1 MEAIV
6 AISTPPGYGGIGIIR
21 MSGKDS
27 FKIIEKIFEPKD
39 KTKNKIEGYKM
50 KYGKIFDSKGKNIDE
65 VLVTYFV
72 SPKSFTTEN
81 MCEINSHG
89 GPIIVKR
96 ILELCIENGARLA
109 EPGEFTKLAFING
122 RIDLAQAEAII
133 DMINSKTQKEQEASM
148 SQLEGKLSKKIN
160 EIRNQIMDKMVDIE
174 ASIDY
179 PEYDIEEVTK
189 TSLREMLENIDI
201 KLKEI
206 EDSFNNGKLIKDGI
220 KMAIIGRPNAGK
232 SSLLNAI
239 LNEERAIVTEYEG
252 TTRDT
257 IEEYIVI
264 EGIPV
269 KVIDTAGI
277 RNKTEDKIEEI
288 GIEKA
293 RDIAKNADIVVYIID
308 SSKELEEE
316 DKEVLKFLEN
326 KKAIIVLNKQ
336 DLEPKTT
343 ENTKEIKD
351 ANKPIIKLS
360 ALKKEGIEEL
370 YKQISKLF
378 GLGEISID
386 DSITVTN
393 ERHKEI
399 ITNARKKVKESLYGI
414 DNNLPVDIITI
425 PIKEILDQLGK
436 ITGNTASEDII
447 NEIFKKFCLGK

>member
-1 MEAIV
+1 METIV
-6 AISTPPGYGGIGIIR
+6 AISTPLGYGGIGIIR
-21 MSGKDS
+21 MSGKDC
-27 FKIIEKIFEPKD
+27 FKIIEKIFEPKN
-39 KTKNKIEGYKM
+39 KSKNEIEGYKM

-65 VLVTYFV
+65 VLVTYFI

-89 GPIIVKR
+89 GPVIVKR

-109 EPGEFTKLAFING
+109 EPGEFTKLAFLNG

-133 DMINSKTQKEQEASM
+133 DMINSKTKKEQEASM
-148 SQLEGKLSKKIN
+148 NQLEGNLSKKIN
-160 EIRNQIMDKMVDIE
+160 EIMDVIMQKMVDIE

-179 PEYDIEEVTK
+179 PEYDIEEVTRK
-189 TSLREMLENIDI
+189 ELREMLERVEK

-206 EDSFNNGKLIKDGI
+206 EKSFDNGKLIKDGI

-252 TTRDT
+252 TTRDS

-277 RNKTEDKIEEI
+277 RTKTEDKIEKI

-293 RDIAKNADIVVYIID
+293 KEIAKNADLIVYIID
-308 SSKELEEE
+308 SSKKFEQE
-316 DKEVLKFLEN
+316 DKEILKILKD
-326 KKAIIVLNKQ
+326 KKTIIVLNKQ
-336 DLEPKTT
+336 DLKQVISE
-343 ENTKEIKD
+343 EIEEIKNI
-351 ANKPIIKLS
+351 NKPIIRLS

-370 YKQISKLF
+370 YSEISKMF
-378 GLGEISID
+378 ELGEVNID
-386 DSITVTN
+386 DSVTVTN

-399 ITNARKKVKESLYGI
+399 IKNAQKKVKESIYTI
-414 DNNLPVDIITI
+414 DNNLPVDITSVS
-425 PIKEILDQLGK
+425 IKQILDYLGE
-436 ITGNTASEDII
+436 ITGTTASENII

>member
-1 MEAIV
+1 METIV

-21 MSGKDS
+21 MSGKEC
-27 FKIIEKIFEPKD
+27 FKIIDKIFEPK
-39 KTKNKIEGYKM
+39 NKSKDEIEGYKM
-50 KYGKIFDSKGKNIDE
+50 KYGKIFDSKGKSIDE
-65 VLVTYFV
+65 VLVTYFT

-89 GPIIVKR
+89 GPVIVKR

-109 EPGEFTKLAFING
+109 EPGEFTKLAFLNG

-133 DMINSKTQKEQEASM
+133 DMINSKTKKEQEASM
-148 SQLEGKLSKKIN
+148 NQLEGNLSKKIN
-160 EIRNQIMDKMVDIE
+160 EIREDIMQKMVDIE

-179 PEYDIEEVTK
+179 PEYDIEEVTR
-189 TSLREMLENIDI
+189 SELREMLEKVER

-206 EDSFNNGKLIKDGI
+206 ENSFDNGKLIKDGI

-252 TTRDT
+252 TTRDI

-277 RNKTEDKIEEI
+277 RSKTEDKIEEI

-293 RDIAKNADIVVYIID
+293 KKIAKSADLIVYILD
-308 SSKELEEE
+308 ASKKFEEE
-316 DKEVLKFLEN
+316 DKEILKILEN
-326 KKAIIVLNKQ
+326 KKVIIVLNKQ
-336 DLEPKTT
+336 DLKQEISTQT
-343 ENTKEIKD
+343 EEIKNT
-351 ANKPIIKLS
+351 NKPIIKLS

-370 YKQISKLF
+370 YSEISKMF
-378 GLGEISID
+378 GLGEINID
-386 DSITVTN
+386 DSVTVTN

-399 ITNARKKVKESLYGI
+399 IKNVQKNAQKSIYEI
-414 DNNLPVDIITI
+414 DNNLPIDIISVS
-425 PIKEILDQLGK
+425 IKQMLDDLGK
-436 ITGNTASEDII
+436 ITGTTATEDII

>member
-1 MEAIV
+1 METIV
-6 AISTPPGYGGIGIIR
+6 AISTPLGYGGIGIIR
-21 MSGKDS
+21 MSGKDC
-27 FKIIEKIFEPKD
+27 FKIIEKIFEPKN
-39 KTKNKIEGYKM
+39 KSKNEIEGYKM

-65 VLVTYFV
+65 VLVTYFT

-89 GPIIVKR
+89 GPVIVKR

-109 EPGEFTKLAFING
+109 EPGEFTKLAFLNG

-133 DMINSKTQKEQEASM
+133 DMINSKTKKEQEASM
-148 SQLEGKLSKKIN
+148 NQLEGNLSKKIN
-160 EIRNQIMDKMVDIE
+160 EIREDIMQKMVDIE

-179 PEYDIEEVTK
+179 PEYDIEEVTRK
-189 TSLREMLENIDI
+189 ELKEMLERVEI

-206 EDSFNNGKLIKDGI
+206 EKSFDNGKLIKDGI

-252 TTRDT
+252 TTRDS

-277 RNKTEDKIEEI
+277 RSKTEDKIEEI

-293 RDIAKNADIVVYIID
+293 KKIAKNADLIVYIID
-308 SSKELEEE
+308 ASKEFEQ
-316 DKEVLKFLEN
+316 EN
-326 KKAIIVLNKQ
+326 KEILKILKDKKTIIVLNKQ
-336 DLEPKTT
+336 DLKQVISEET
-343 ENTKEIKD
+343 EEIKNT
-351 ANKPIIKLS
+351 NKPIIRLS

-370 YKQISKLF
+370 YSEISKMF
-378 GLGEISID
+378 GLGEVNID
-386 DSITVTN
+386 DSVTVTN

-399 ITNARKKVKESLYGI
+399 IKNARKNAKDSIYEI
-414 DNNLPVDIITI
+414 DNNLPTDIISVS
-425 PIKEILDQLGK
+425 IKQILEDLGK
-436 ITGNTASEDII
+436 ITGATASEDII